1 MSTPSKTDPLHPKAR
16 QGIALFNEGEYYQ
29 AHEPLEAAWMQTPS
43 PERDL
48 YQGILQIGL
57 AYYQITRGN
66 YRGALK
72 MFRRGHRNLTPL
84 GDSALGID
92 IAQLQADALAVEN
105 NLRQLGPEQIS
116 QMKRQRFQ
124 SVPEK

>member
-1 MSTPSKTDPLHPKAR
+1 MKTD
-16 QGIALFNEGEYYQ
+16 
-29 AHEPLEAAWMQTPS
+29 S

-72 MFRRGHRNLTPL
+72 MFQRGQGNLAPL
-84 GDSALGID
+84 GESLLGVNV
-92 IAQLQADALAVEN
+92 AQLREDALAVEEE
-105 NLRQLGPEQIS
+105 LRRLGPDDIHQLDTS
-116 QMKRQRFQ
+116 RLQP
-124 SVPEK
+124 VPCNS

>member
-1 MSTPSKTDPLHPKAR
+1 MHPEARNGIDLFNIGEFYKAHDPLE
-16 QGIALFNEGEYYQ
+16 L
-29 AHEPLEAAWMQTPS
+29 AWMNTRS

-72 MFRRGHRNLTPL
+72 MFLRGQRNLKPL
-84 GDSALGID
+84 GKDLMGVNI
-92 IAQLQADALAVEN
+92 IQLRADAKFIEDTV
-105 NLRQLGPEQIS
+105 RQLGPKHFHELDLGII
-116 QMKRQRFQ
+116 KP
-124 SVPEK
+124 VPLVE